1 LLGDSI
7 STDYLNVAE
16 IRSIPASS
24 SNQDSPYCEAIAIF
38 GHALDR
44 LACAYEADPDTRR
57 DLMQDIHLALWRSF
71 ANFDGRCSLRTW
83 VYRVAHN
90 AAASHV
96 MRQHRMKKRNFVT
109 LDELENLPDQAQ
121 ETADIAADR
130 GKALERLSLL
140 IQRLDPLDRQVMVLY
155 LEGMQADI
163 ISEITGICVG
173 NVPMKIHRI
182 KNILGRRLYQGAN
195 HGK

>member
-1 LLGDSI
+1 M
-7 STDYLNVAE
+7 AE
-16 IRSIPASS
+16 THSIPARNSS
-24 SNQDSPYCEAIAIF
+24 QDGQYREAIAIF

-44 LACAYEADPDTRR
+44 LSCAYEADPDTRR

-96 MRQHRMKKRNFVT
+96 MRQGRMRKRNFVT
-109 LDELENLPDQAQ
+109 LDELENLPDEAQ
-121 ETADIAADR
+121 RTVDIAADR
-130 GKALERLSLL
+130 SKALERLSFL

-155 LEGMQADI
+155 LEGMQGDM
-163 ISEITGICVG
+163 ISEVTGISPG

-182 KNILGRRLYQGAN
+182 KNVLGRRFYEGAN

>member
-1 LLGDSI
+1 
-7 STDYLNVAE
+7 VAE
-16 IRSIPASS
+16 IPSIPAQ
-24 SNQDSPYCEAIAIF
+24 NCHQDDRYREAVAIF

-44 LACAYEADPDTRR
+44 LICAYEADPDTQR

-96 MRQHRMKKRNFVT
+96 IHQHRRKKRNFVT
-109 LDELENLPDQAQ
+109 LDELENLPDRAQ
-121 ETADIAADR
+121 EKADIAADR
-130 GKALERLSLL
+130 SKALERLSLL

-155 LEGMQADI
+155 LEGMQADM
-163 ISEITGICVG
+163 ISEITGISPG

-182 KNILGRRLYQGAN
+182 KNILGRQFYQGGN
-195 HGK
+195 RGK